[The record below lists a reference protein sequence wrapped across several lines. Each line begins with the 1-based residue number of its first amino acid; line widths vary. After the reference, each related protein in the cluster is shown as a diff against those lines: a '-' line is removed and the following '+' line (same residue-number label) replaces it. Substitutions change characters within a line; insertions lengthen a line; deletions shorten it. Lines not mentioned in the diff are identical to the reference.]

1 MKLKYLFILSISVI
15 QSCVSIKKFKDLDA
29 ECLSANQQLEI
40 QKQELS
46 DFKLLSTELN
56 ENVLSL
62 SKRASSLEV
71 DTIDL
76 GKAIEKKLERITI

>member
-56 ENVLSL
+56 DNAVSYTHLTLPTSNG
-62 SKRASSLEV
+62 V
-71 DTIDL
+71 
-76 GKAIEKKLERITI
+76 